1 MRAMVLTGHGAL
13 DRYGWR
19 TDWPKPS
26 PGPGEV
32 LIRVHACGLD
42 NTDVDTRTGWY
53 AKEVRGP
60 TRGEGYAEVAAAG
73 DWGGSGIRFPR
84 IQGADVC
91 GVVEAVGEGVDPV
104 LVGRRVIVD
113 PWLRD
118 RSDPVNSEKARFLSS
133 EADGGFADCCV
144 VDHRNVAAIES
155 PLPDAELA
163 TFACSSTT
171 AEGMLSRAGVAA
183 GQWVLVTGASGG
195 VGSALVQLAKRRGAR
210 VVALASE
217 SKHPLLRGL
226 GAEVTLPRDPGDLQ
240 AALRETTG
248 RPKVD
253 VVADVVGGPVFPRLL
268 GAIVRGGQYV
278 TSGAIGGPVVELD
291 LRTLYLNDLTM
302 HGSTVVPPG
311 SSGIW
316 SATSRGARS
325 ARCSPPPSRS
335 NSSGKHRRRSSPRA
349 TSARSWSPWCRKPPR
364 GAAER
369 FARGAGRPATAPSSR
384 RRPAGSCR

>member
-1 MRAMVLTGHGAL
+1 MTGTMRAMVLTGHGGL
-13 DRYGWR
+13 DRYEWH
-19 TDWPKPS
+19 TDWPKPE

-32 LIRVHACGLD
+32 LIRVHACGLN
-42 NTDVDTRTGWY
+42 NTDVNTRTGWY
-53 AKEVRGP
+53 AKEVREP
-60 TRGEGYAEVAAAG
+60 TRGEGYAEVASAG

-91 GVVEAVGEGVDPV
+91 GVVEAVGEGVDPA
-104 LVGRRVIVD
+104 LAGRRVIVD

-118 RSDPVNSEKARFLSS
+118 WSDPENREKARFLGS
-133 EADGGFADCCV
+133 EADGGFADSCV
-144 VDHRNVAAIES
+144 VDHRNVAPIVS
-155 PLPDAELA
+155 PLSDAELA
-163 TFACSSTT
+163 TFACSYTT
-171 AEGMLSRAGVAA
+171 AEGMLSRARVAA

-217 SKHPLLRGL
+217 SKHPLLRAL

-268 GAIVRGGQYV
+268 EAIVRGGQYV
-278 TSGAIGGPVVELD
+278 TSGAIGGPAVELD

-302 HGSTVVPPG
+302 HGSTVVPPKIFRDLVG
-311 SSGIW
+311 YIERGEIRPLLA
-316 SATSRGARS
+316 ATFPLEQLREAQTAFLAKGHVGKIVVTMVPEATERRG
-325 ARCSPPPSRS
+325 
-335 NSSGKHRRRSSPRA
+335 
-349 TSARSWSPWCRKPPR
+349 
-364 GAAER
+364 
-369 FARGAGRPATAPSSR
+369 
-384 RRPAGSCR
+384 